1 MNKKLEEI
9 HKLLPDNTSGKIIE
23 GNVRECFTK
32 TFDYADEVKGISDAP
47 SDNKQYARKNGAW
60 EDISA
65 KATPTIADVLRAGN
79 QLSGNQFAGELKLQ
93 ETKLTYSGNFSAG
106 GRAMLYSSTNS
117 ADGSQ
122 VVMSIAPGA
131 TFFKFGGSYKDNGT
145 YKDTILSVEKGKIK
159 VTGGTLEGTTY
170 IAPTKDEEYVQKK
183 YVDTKLVSSGGAEA
197 PTPKINIKGCSFA
210 GNKSARLEFE
220 VSGYPNFSND
230 YDNILAESLL
240 CLSID
245 ATEFLLDNLRENM
258 LTNYGTGNDH
268 AGVFI
273 EVELPTSVT
282 TALENY
288 NHSNRFN
295 FACYLKLK
303 HGTGYI
309 QETFF
314 YKNSSKYNQS
324 GYVDITFKA
333 GKNPATNFNSTT
345 ETGVL
350 NLSKDI
356 DEMPINKQLAFL
368 NDNTQV
374 SFGTSYDL
382 TQIFLDNGKLV
393 PNTAIA
399 QVTDWEF
406 DLAVEDGSSAISPTS
421 PWCIVAEKELEGG
434 TFEVVGY
441 GVITD
446 NWTGGETNRNSRAVV
461 RTITTSDMLFG
472 ARKGLRFRVQPTKF
486 MVGSQQQV
494 KIAVNKVRRI
504 SYSIS

>member
-1 MNKKLEEI
+1 MRNEIIQVEIEKVRNETTFGGNTCQRIASIYTQLNDSKVENSEFTDKLNEKASLVDLDLKPNLNADNLTPQHVEAWNT
-9 HKLLPDNTSGKIIE
+9 KL
-23 GNVRECFTK
+23 K
-32 TFDYADEVKGISDAP
+32 TLSDAP
-47 SDNKQYARKNGAW
+47 KDNKQYARKNGAW
-60 EDISA
+60 EEITA
-65 KATPTIADVLRAGN
+65 
-79 QLSGNQFAGELKLQ
+79 
-93 ETKLTYSGNFSAG
+93 
-106 GRAMLYSSTNS
+106 
-117 ADGSQ
+117 
-122 VVMSIAPGA
+122 
-131 TFFKFGGSYKDNGT
+131 
-145 YKDTILSVEKGKIK
+145 
-159 VTGGTLEGTTY
+159 
-170 IAPTKDEEYVQKK
+170 
-183 YVDTKLVSSGGAEA
+183 SGGAEA
-197 PTPKINIKGCSFA
+197 PAPKINIKGCSFA

-245 ATEFLLDNLRENM
+245 ATEFLLDNLRENI

-282 TALENY
+282 TALEN
-288 NHSNRFN
+288 NRLANQFN

-333 GKNPATNFNSTT
+333 GKNPATDFNSTT

-368 NDNTQV
+368 NDNTQAP
-374 SFGTSYDL
+374 FGTSYDL
-382 TQIFLDNGKLV
+382 SQTFLNNGRIV
-393 PNTAIA
+393 PNTAIS

-406 DLAVEDGSSAISPTS
+406 DLVVEDGNSAISPTS

-472 ARKGLRFRVQPTKF
+472 SRKGLRFRVQQLKS
-486 MVGSQQQV
+486 MEGSQQQV
-494 KIAVNKVRRI
+494 KVIVNKVRRI
-504 SYSIS
+504 SYSVN

>member
-9 HKLLPDNTSGKIIE
+9 HKLLPDNINGEITE

-32 TFDYADEVKGISDAP
+32 TFAYADEVKGISDAP

-60 EDISA
+60 EEITA
-65 KATPTIADVLRAGN
+65 
-79 QLSGNQFAGELKLQ
+79 SGE
-93 ETKLTYSGNFSAG
+93 
-106 GRAMLYSSTNS
+106 
-117 ADGSQ
+117 
-122 VVMSIAPGA
+122 
-131 TFFKFGGSYKDNGT
+131 
-145 YKDTILSVEKGKIK
+145 
-159 VTGGTLEGTTY
+159 
-170 IAPTKDEEYVQKK
+170 
-183 YVDTKLVSSGGAEA
+183 AEA

-210 GNKSARLEFE
+210 GNKYARLEFE
-220 VSGYPNFSND
+220 VSDYPNFSND
-230 YDNILAESLL
+230 YDNILAESFLQ
-240 CLSID
+240 LSID
-245 ATEFLLDNLRENM
+245 ATEFLLDNLRETIP
-258 LTNYGTGNDH
+258 TNYDIGNNH
-268 AGVFI
+268 AGVFM
-273 EVELPTSVT
+273 EVELPASVT
-282 TALENY
+282 AALESH
-288 NHSNRFN
+288 NHSNPFN

-309 QETFF
+309 QESFF
-314 YKNSSKYNQS
+314 YKNTSRYKQA

-333 GKNPATNFNSTT
+333 GKNPATDFNSTT

-368 NDNTQV
+368 NDNTQAP
-374 SFGTSYDL
+374 FGTSYDL
-382 TQIFLDNGKLV
+382 SQTFLNNGRIV
-393 PNTAIA
+393 PNTAIS
-399 QVTDWEF
+399 QVTDWDF
-406 DLAVEDGSSAISPTS
+406 DLVVEDGNSAISPTS

-446 NWTGGETNRNSRAVV
+446 NWTGGETSRNSRAVV

-472 ARKGLRFRVQPTKF
+472 SRKGLRFRVQPTKF

>member
-1 MNKKLEEI
+1 MRNEIIQVEIEKVRHETTFGGNTCQRIASIYTQLNDSKVENNELTDKLNEKASLVDLDLKPNLNADNLTPQHVEAWNT
-9 HKLLPDNTSGKIIE
+9 KL
-23 GNVRECFTK
+23 K
-32 TFDYADEVKGISDAP
+32 TLSEAP
-47 SDNKQYARKNGAW
+47 KDNKQYARKNGAW
-60 EDISA
+60 EEIPA
-65 KATPTIADVLRAGN
+65 
-79 QLSGNQFAGELKLQ
+79 
-93 ETKLTYSGNFSAG
+93 
-106 GRAMLYSSTNS
+106 
-117 ADGSQ
+117 
-122 VVMSIAPGA
+122 
-131 TFFKFGGSYKDNGT
+131 
-145 YKDTILSVEKGKIK
+145 
-159 VTGGTLEGTTY
+159 
-170 IAPTKDEEYVQKK
+170 
-183 YVDTKLVSSGGAEA
+183 SGGAEA

-220 VSGYPNFSND
+220 VSDYPNFIND
-230 YDNILAESLL
+230 YENILAESLL

-245 ATEFLLDNLRENM
+245 ATEFLLDNLRENI

-273 EVELPTSVT
+273 EVELPASVT
-282 TALENY
+282 AALESH
-288 NHSNRFN
+288 NHSNPFN

-314 YKNSSKYNQS
+314 YKNSSKYKQS

-333 GKNPATNFNSTT
+333 GKNPATDFSSAT

-356 DEMPINKQLAFL
+356 DVMPINKQLGFL
-368 NDNTQV
+368 NDNTQMP
-374 SFGTSYDL
+374 FGTSYDL
-382 TQIFLDNGKLV
+382 SQTFLNNGRLV

-406 DLAVEDGSSAISPTS
+406 DLAVEDGNMAISYTS

-472 ARKGLRFRVQPTKF
+472 SRKGLRFRVQPTKF
-486 MVGSQQQV
+486 MEGSQQQV
-494 KIAVNKVRRI
+494 KVAVNKVRRI
-504 SYSIS
+504 SYSVN

>member
-1 MNKKLEEI
+1 MRNEIIQVEIEKVRNETTFGGNTCQRIASIYTQLNDSKVENSEFTDKLNEKASLVDLDLKPNLNADNLTPQHVEAWNT
-9 HKLLPDNTSGKIIE
+9 KLKTLPD
-23 GNVRECFTK
+23 
-32 TFDYADEVKGISDAP
+32 AP
-47 SDNKQYARKNGAW
+47 NDNKQYARKNGAW
-60 EDISA
+60 EEITAS
-65 KATPTIADVLRAGN
+65 
-79 QLSGNQFAGELKLQ
+79 
-93 ETKLTYSGNFSAG
+93 
-106 GRAMLYSSTNS
+106 
-117 ADGSQ
+117 
-122 VVMSIAPGA
+122 
-131 TFFKFGGSYKDNGT
+131 
-145 YKDTILSVEKGKIK
+145 
-159 VTGGTLEGTTY
+159 GGT
-170 IAPTKDEEYVQKK
+170 
-183 YVDTKLVSSGGAEA
+183 EA

-210 GNKSARLEFE
+210 GNKYARLEFE
-220 VSGYPNFSND
+220 VSDYPNFIND
-230 YDNILAESLL
+230 YENILAESLL

-245 ATEFLLDNLRENM
+245 AAEFHLDNQRENI
-258 LTNYGTGNDH
+258 LTNYGTGNDY

-273 EVELPTSVT
+273 EIELPASVT

-288 NHSNRFN
+288 NHSNQFN

-314 YKNSSKYNQS
+314 YKNSSKHNQS

-333 GKNPATNFNSTT
+333 GKNPATDFNSTT

-356 DEMPINKQLAFL
+356 DVMPINKQLAFL
-368 NDNTQV
+368 NDNTQAP
-374 SFGTSYDL
+374 FGTSYDL
-382 TQIFLDNGKLV
+382 SQTFLNNGRIV

-399 QVTDWEF
+399 QVTDWDF

-446 NWTGGETNRNSRAVV
+446 NWTGGETNRNCRAVV

-472 ARKGLRFRVQPTKF
+472 SRKGLRFRVQPTKF

-504 SYSIS
+504 SYSVS

>member
-9 HKLLPDNTSGKIIE
+9 HKLLPDNINGEITES
-23 GNVRECFTK
+23 NVRECFTK
-32 TFDYADEVKGISDAP
+32 TFAYAHEVKGISDAP

-60 EDISA
+60 EEITA
-65 KATPTIADVLRAGN
+65 L
-79 QLSGNQFAGELKLQ
+79 
-93 ETKLTYSGNFSAG
+93 
-106 GRAMLYSSTNS
+106 
-117 ADGSQ
+117 
-122 VVMSIAPGA
+122 
-131 TFFKFGGSYKDNGT
+131 
-145 YKDTILSVEKGKIK
+145 
-159 VTGGTLEGTTY
+159 
-170 IAPTKDEEYVQKK
+170 
-183 YVDTKLVSSGGAEA
+183 GGAEA
-197 PTPKINIKGCSFA
+197 PTPKINIKGCSLA
-210 GNKSARLEFE
+210 GNKYVRLEFE
-220 VSGYPNFSND
+220 VSNYPNFSND
-230 YDNILAESLL
+230 YENILAESLL

-245 ATEFLLDNLRENM
+245 SDEIPIDPPLETI

-273 EVELPTSVT
+273 EFELPTSVT
-282 TALENY
+282 TALEN
-288 NHSNRFN
+288 NRLANQFN

-333 GKNPATNFNSTT
+333 GKNPATDFNSTT

-368 NDNTQV
+368 NDNTQAP
-374 SFGTSYDL
+374 FGTSYDL
-382 TQIFLDNGKLV
+382 SQTFLNNGRLV
-393 PNTAIA
+393 PNTAIN

-434 TFEVVGY
+434 IFEVVGY
-441 GVITD
+441 GIITD

-472 ARKGLRFRVQPTKF
+472 ARKGLRFRVRPTKF
-486 MVGSQQQV
+486 MEGSQQQV
-494 KIAVNKVRRI
+494 KVAVNKVRRI
-504 SYSIS
+504 SYSVN

>member
-1 MNKKLEEI
+1 MATAINTIKQWFKTGLKPTQDQFWNWMDSFWHKDELIPQKNIEDLSTTLSSKADADQLENKANADASGLTQEQIEAWNTKL
-9 HKLLPDNTSGKIIE
+9 
-23 GNVRECFTK
+23 K
-32 TFDYADEVKGISDAP
+32 TLSEAP
-47 SDNKQYARKNGAW
+47 KDNKQYARKNGAW
-60 EDISA
+60 EEITA
-65 KATPTIADVLRAGN
+65 
-79 QLSGNQFAGELKLQ
+79 
-93 ETKLTYSGNFSAG
+93 
-106 GRAMLYSSTNS
+106 
-117 ADGSQ
+117 
-122 VVMSIAPGA
+122 
-131 TFFKFGGSYKDNGT
+131 
-145 YKDTILSVEKGKIK
+145 
-159 VTGGTLEGTTY
+159 
-170 IAPTKDEEYVQKK
+170 
-183 YVDTKLVSSGGAEA
+183 SGGAEA
-197 PTPKINIKGCSFA
+197 PTPKINIKGCSLA
-210 GNKSARLEFE
+210 GNKYVRLEFE
-220 VSGYPNFSND
+220 VSDYPNFSND
-230 YDNILAESLL
+230 YENILAESLL

-245 ATEFLLDNLRENM
+245 SDEIPIDPPSETI

-273 EVELPTSVT
+273 EFELPTSVT
-282 TALENY
+282 TALEN
-288 NHSNRFN
+288 NRLANQFN

-333 GKNPATNFNSTT
+333 GKNPATDFNSTT

-368 NDNTQV
+368 NDNTQAP
-374 SFGTSYDL
+374 FGTSYDL
-382 TQIFLDNGKLV
+382 SQTFLNNGRIV
-393 PNTAIA
+393 PNTAIS
-399 QVTDWEF
+399 QVTDWDF
-406 DLAVEDGSSAISPTS
+406 DLVVEDGNSAISPTS

-446 NWTGGETNRNSRAVV
+446 NWTGGETSRNSRAVV

-472 ARKGLRFRVQPTKF
+472 SRKGLRFRVQPTKF

>member
-1 MNKKLEEI
+1 MAKTAINTIKQWFKTGLKPTQDQFWNWIDSFWHKDELIPQKNIQDLETT
-9 HKLLPDNTSGKIIE
+9 LSGKADADQLANKANADATGLTQE
-23 GNVRECFTK
+23 HVDAWSTK
-32 TFDYADEVKGISDAP
+32 LKTLSDAP
-47 SDNKQYARKNGAW
+47 KDNKQYARKNGAW
-60 EDISA
+60 EEIPA
-65 KATPTIADVLRAGN
+65 
-79 QLSGNQFAGELKLQ
+79 
-93 ETKLTYSGNFSAG
+93 
-106 GRAMLYSSTNS
+106 
-117 ADGSQ
+117 
-122 VVMSIAPGA
+122 
-131 TFFKFGGSYKDNGT
+131 
-145 YKDTILSVEKGKIK
+145 
-159 VTGGTLEGTTY
+159 
-170 IAPTKDEEYVQKK
+170 
-183 YVDTKLVSSGGAEA
+183 SGGAEA

-220 VSGYPNFSND
+220 VSGYPEFSND

-245 ATEFLLDNLRENM
+245 ATEFLLDNLRENI

-273 EVELPTSVT
+273 EVELPASVT

-303 HGTGYI
+303 HSTGYI

-314 YKNSSKYNQS
+314 YKNTSRYNQS
-324 GYVDITFKA
+324 GYVDITFKT
-333 GKNPATNFNSTT
+333 GKNPATDFNSTT

-368 NDNTQV
+368 NDNTQAP
-374 SFGTSYDL
+374 FGTSYDL
-382 TQIFLDNGKLV
+382 SQTFLNNGRIV
-393 PNTAIA
+393 PNTAIN

-421 PWCIVAEKELEGG
+421 PWCIVAEKELEGS

-472 ARKGLRFRVQPTKF
+472 SRKGLRFRVQPTKF

>member
-9 HKLLPDNTSGKIIE
+9 HKLLPDNINGEITE

-32 TFDYADEVKGISDAP
+32 TFAYADEVKGISDAP
-47 SDNKQYARKNGAW
+47 KDNKQYTRKNGAW
-60 EDISA
+60 EEIPA
-65 KATPTIADVLRAGN
+65 
-79 QLSGNQFAGELKLQ
+79 
-93 ETKLTYSGNFSAG
+93 
-106 GRAMLYSSTNS
+106 
-117 ADGSQ
+117 
-122 VVMSIAPGA
+122 
-131 TFFKFGGSYKDNGT
+131 
-145 YKDTILSVEKGKIK
+145 
-159 VTGGTLEGTTY
+159 
-170 IAPTKDEEYVQKK
+170 
-183 YVDTKLVSSGGAEA
+183 SGGAEA
-197 PTPKINIKGCSFA
+197 PMPKINIKGCSFA

-220 VSGYPNFSND
+220 VSDYPEFINYYENT
-230 YDNILAESLL
+230 LAESFLQ
-240 CLSID
+240 LSID
-245 ATEFLLDNLRENM
+245 TAEFLLDNLRETI
-258 LTNYGTGNDH
+258 LTNYGNGNDH

-273 EVELPTSVT
+273 EVELPESVT

-288 NHSNRFN
+288 NHSNQFN

-309 QETFF
+309 QENFF
-314 YKNSSKYNQS
+314 YKNTSRYNQS
-324 GYVDITFKA
+324 GYVDITFKT
-333 GKNPATNFNSTT
+333 GKNPATDFSSAT

-356 DEMPINKQLAFL
+356 DVMPINKQLGFL
-368 NDNTQV
+368 NDNTQMP
-374 SFGTSYDL
+374 FGTSYDL
-382 TQIFLDNGKLV
+382 SQTFLNNGRLV

-406 DLAVEDGSSAISPTS
+406 DLAVEDGNMAISSTS

-434 TFEVVGY
+434 TFEVVGC

-472 ARKGLRFRVQPTKF
+472 SRKGLRFRVQPTKF

-504 SYSIS
+504 SYSVN

>member
-32 TFDYADEVKGISDAP
+32 TFAYADEVKGISDAP

-65 KATPTIADVLRAGN
+65 KAAPTIADVLRAGN
-79 QLSGNQFAGELKLQ
+79 QLSGNQFVGELKLQ
-93 ETKLTYSGNFSAG
+93 ETKLTYTGNFSAG
-106 GRAMLYSSTNS
+106 GRALLYSSTNS

-183 YVDTKLVSSGGAEA
+183 YVDAKLVSSGGAEA

-220 VSGYPNFSND
+220 VSDYPNFSND
-230 YDNILAESLL
+230 YENILAESFLQ
-240 CLSID
+240 LSIYAAEIPID
-245 ATEFLLDNLRENM
+245 PPLETI
-258 LTNYGTGNDH
+258 LTNHGNGNDH

-273 EVELPTSVT
+273 EVELPASVT
-282 TALENY
+282 AALESH
-288 NHSNRFN
+288 NHSNPFN

-309 QETFF
+309 QENFF
-314 YKNSSKYNQS
+314 YKNTSRYKQA

-333 GKNPATNFNSTT
+333 GKNPATDFNSTT

-356 DEMPINKQLAFL
+356 DEAAMQKQLGFL
-368 NDNTQV
+368 SDNTQTP
-374 SFGTSYDL
+374 FGTSYDL
-382 TQIFLDNGKLV
+382 SQTFLNNGRLV
-393 PNTAIA
+393 PNTAIS
-399 QVTDWEF
+399 QVTDWDF
-406 DLAVEDGSSAISPTS
+406 DLAVEDGSTAISPTS

-446 NWTGGETNRNSRAVV
+446 NWTGGETSRNSRTVV

>member
-9 HKLLPDNTSGKIIE
+9 HKLLPDNINGEITE

-32 TFDYADEVKGISDAP
+32 TFAYADEVKGISDAP
-47 SDNKQYARKNGAW
+47 KDNKQYARKNGAW
-60 EDISA
+60 EEITA
-65 KATPTIADVLRAGN
+65 A
-79 QLSGNQFAGELKLQ
+79 
-93 ETKLTYSGNFSAG
+93 
-106 GRAMLYSSTNS
+106 
-117 ADGSQ
+117 
-122 VVMSIAPGA
+122 
-131 TFFKFGGSYKDNGT
+131 
-145 YKDTILSVEKGKIK
+145 
-159 VTGGTLEGTTY
+159 
-170 IAPTKDEEYVQKK
+170 
-183 YVDTKLVSSGGAEA
+183 GGAEA
-197 PTPKINIKGCSFA
+197 PAPKINIKGCSLA
-210 GNKSARLEFE
+210 GNKYVRLEFE
-220 VSGYPNFSND
+220 VSDYPNFSND
-230 YDNILAESLL
+230 YENILAESFLQ
-240 CLSID
+240 LSID
-245 ATEFLLDNLRENM
+245 AAEIPIDPPLETI
-258 LTNYGTGNDH
+258 LTSHGSGNDH

-273 EVELPTSVT
+273 EVELPPGVT

-288 NHSNRFN
+288 NHSNQFN

-314 YKNSSKYNQS
+314 YKNSSKHNQS

-333 GKNPATNFNSTT
+333 GKNPATDFNSTT

-356 DEMPINKQLAFL
+356 DVMPINKQLAFL
-368 NDNTQV
+368 NDNTQAP
-374 SFGTSYDL
+374 FGTSYDL
-382 TQIFLDNGKLV
+382 SQTFLNNGRIV

-399 QVTDWEF
+399 QVTDWDF

-446 NWTGGETNRNSRAVV
+446 NWTGGETNRNCRAVV

-472 ARKGLRFRVQPTKF
+472 SRKGLRFRVQPTKF

-504 SYSIS
+504 SYSVS